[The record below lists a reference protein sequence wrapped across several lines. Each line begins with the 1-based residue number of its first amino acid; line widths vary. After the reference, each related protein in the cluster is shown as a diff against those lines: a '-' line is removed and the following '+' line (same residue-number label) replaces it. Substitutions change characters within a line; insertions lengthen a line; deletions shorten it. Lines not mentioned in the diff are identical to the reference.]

1 MIAFKS
7 SLSKFALIAAALSL
21 SACVSDLIPDPQP
34 ADVVYRLSV
43 DSRSVAA
50 RSDAYVLRV
59 DRPAMSKAL
68 QGQRIVVSPDGRRL
82 AVAGQAR
89 WAEPLP
95 ALIQSAFL
103 DVMSARDG
111 LVGVL
116 PTSGAR
122 SEFRVHLTV
131 RNFEAHFDNGEGT
144 APLAVVHYAVTL
156 SNASSRSLLGTY
168 NVRETMRA
176 DSFSVPQIVEATD
189 RANRAALND
198 ISDWIE
204 ATLAKNPV

>member
-1 MIAFKS
+1 MIALKS
-7 SLSKFALIAAALSL
+7 IASKAALVATALSL

-43 DSRSVAA
+43 DSASVAA
-50 RSDAYVLRV
+50 KPSAYVLRV

-103 DVMSARDG
+103 DVMAGRDD

-131 RNFEAHFDNGEGT
+131 RNFEAHFDNGEDA

-156 SNASSRSLLGTY
+156 SNASNRNLLGTY
-168 NVRETMRA
+168 DIRKTQRA
-176 DSFSVPQIVEATD
+176 SSFSVPQIVQATD
-189 RANRAALND
+189 SANRAALND
-198 ISDWIE
+198 VSDWI
-204 ATLAKNPV
+204 AQTLSKSPA